1 MSLRSDLRE
10 CLDGSLIRY
19 KGGIGWKANGNW
31 HLLASHTNNTY
42 GDVGHWNTLICEIE
56 DLNPI
61 KVEVIDLIF
70 GDQPEI
76 IEEIRTPEQIAYAAK
91 MAKRGLPYA
100 ITGRNM

>member
-1 MSLRSDLRE
+1 MSLLSDLRE

-19 KGGIGWKANGNW
+19 KGGIAWKANNLW
-31 HLLASHTNNTY
+31 HLLASRTNNTY